1 MDPDTAIGGLR
12 DRFPST
18 RHSLFE
24 ALATAGAAA
33 GTLPGD
39 ALEQV
44 AALYWKP
51 VYKYIRCKWRK
62 DNEAAKDLTQSF
74 FASALERDFFQQFDP
89 AKASFRTYLRMALD
103 RFAANEH
110 AAANRQKR
118 GGAVSFEALDFD
130 GVEAGARAPAD
141 TDTPEAIFHRE
152 WQRQLFALA
161 IEDLRTHCEHAG
173 KQLQFQLFAEYDLAE
188 GERPG
193 YAGLAQGHGIP
204 VTSLNNHLAWS
215 RRMLRMFVTGR
226 LRGVTSGDRELR
238 DEMRLLLFKE
248 GGRPKASASPG
259 GR

>member
-12 DRFPST
+12 DRFPAT

-24 ALATAGAAA
+24 AVAAA

-39 ALEQV
+39 ALDQV

-51 VYKYIRCKWRK
+51 VYKYIRFKWRK
-62 DNEAAKDLTQSF
+62 DNEEAKDLTQSF
-74 FASALERDFFQQFDP
+74 FVSALEREFFQQFDP

-118 GGAVSFEALDFD
+118 GGTVAFDALDFD
-130 GVEAGARAPAD
+130 GVEAEALALAD
-141 TDTPEAIFHRE
+141 PDTPEAIFQRE
-152 WQRQLFALA
+152 WQRQLFTLA
-161 IEDLRTHCEHAG
+161 VEDLRAHCEHSG
-173 KQLQFQLFAEYDLAE
+173 KQLQFQLVAEYDLADS
-188 GERPG
+188 ERPG
-193 YAGLAQGHGIP
+193 YAALAQRYGIP

-215 RRMLRMFVTGR
+215 RRMLRTFLTGR
-226 LRGVTSGDRELR
+226 LRGVTSGERELG

-248 GGRPKASASPG
+248 GGR

>member
-24 ALATAGAAA
+24 AVAEA
-33 GTLPGD
+33 GTLPSD
-39 ALEQV
+39 ALDQLV
-44 AALYWKP
+44 ALYWKP
-51 VYKYIRCKWRK
+51 VYKYIRFKWRK
-62 DNEAAKDLTQSF
+62 DNEEAKDLTQGF
-74 FASALERDFFQQFDP
+74 FASALERDFFQRFDP

-118 GGAVSFEALDFD
+118 GGAVPFDTLDSAS
-130 GVEAGARAPAD
+130 VEAEAVALAD

-152 WQRQLFALA
+152 WQRQLFSLA
-161 IEDLRTHCEHAG
+161 VEDLRAHCEHSG

-193 YAGLAQGHGIP
+193 YVGLAQRHGISAA
-204 VTSLNNHLAWS
+204 SLNNHLAWS
-215 RRMLRMFVTGR
+215 RRMLRTFLTGR

-238 DEMRLLLFKE
+238 DEMRLLL
-248 GGRPKASASPG
+248 GSQ
-259 GR
+259 

>member
-24 ALATAGAAA
+24 AVAAD
-33 GTLPGD
+33 GTLPDD
-39 ALEQV
+39 ALDQI

-51 VYKYIRCKWRK
+51 VYKYIRFKWRK
-62 DNEAAKDLTQSF
+62 DNEAAKDLTQGF
-74 FASALERDFFQQFDP
+74 FAGALERDFFQRFDP

-110 AAANRQKR
+110 AAATRQKR
-118 GGAVSFEALDFD
+118 GGTVPFDTLDFN
-130 GVEAGARAPAD
+130 GLEAEARAPAD
-141 TDTPEAIFHRE
+141 TDTPEIIFLRE

-161 IEDLRTHCEHAG
+161 VEDLRAHCERSG

-188 GERPG
+188 DDRPD
-193 YAGLAQGHGIP
+193 YAGLAQRHAIP

-215 RRMLRMFVTGR
+215 RRMLRTFLTGR

-238 DEMRLLLFKE
+238 DEMRLLFKE
-248 GGRPKASASPG
+248 GGR